1 MSEQHPGAHLAAE
14 PDGAPLDVTEQ
25 HRGEPSAAPSPADP
39 HRPRP
44 PAPHAGP
51 GVEPGSDDE
60 LDAVSSGPSPTH
72 PHEPTD
78 TRTPGPAHEPAHPV
92 PAPPPAAS
100 GHPVAPA
107 SPHPERWGRVDAD
120 GTVYVRTA
128 DGERAVGSWQAG
140 EPAEG
145 LAHYARRFDDVLT
158 EAELLV
164 SRLSSGGADPKHTLT
179 SARTLRDGLAEA
191 HVVGDRRRAG
201 SAARRAGHAGR
212 GGRRRAA
219 RRARRGAGRRRRTQ
233 GGAGRG
239 GRDAGGRGDAVEA
252 GGRPVQGDPRRVADG
267 ARHRPQDRRA
277 AVEAV
282 LQGS

>member
-1 MSEQHPGAHLAAE
+1 MSEQHLGAHLAAE
-14 PDGAPLDVTEQ
+14 PDGAPLDTADQ
-25 HRGEPSAAPSPADP
+25 HRREPLAVPSPAEP
-39 HRPRP
+39 HHPRP
-44 PAPHAGP
+44 PALHAGP

-78 TRTPGPAHEPAHPV
+78 VRTPAHEPAPEPTDIRTPADEPAPEPDRHPHTGRRARARADRHPYPAHEPAHPV

-120 GTVYVRTA
+120 GTVYVHTA

-164 SRLSSGGADPKHTLT
+164 SRLPRAGRPQAHAVQRTHAARRPRRGA
-179 SARTLRDGLAEA
+179 RRRR
-191 HVVGDRRRAG
+191 RRRA
-201 SAARRAGHAGR
+201 
-212 GGRRRAA
+212 
-219 RRARRGAGRRRRTQ
+219 RARCSTAW
-233 GGAGRG
+233 
-239 GRDAGGRGDAVEA
+239 
-252 GGRPVQGDPRRVADG
+252 
-267 ARHRPQDRRA
+267 
-277 AVEAV
+277 
-282 LQGS
+282 